1 MRISTRL
8 TLSFALAGSV
18 AVLVAGYS
26 FFGTASR
33 LVEEQYESAMFDALA
48 LLEPQA
54 RVWLQDDVT
63 RADSAID
70 ATAAGLRVR
79 LTLIRS
85 DGHVIGDTRRS
96 GADLREME
104 DHHSRPEVLAALE
117 SGTGTSIRV
126 SGTVGVKLLY
136 CARNITENG
145 RSLGVLRLSVP
156 LDDLSRLG
164 QLRLRYLGSG
174 LVAVLAA
181 SLILAAILNTWVLKP
196 MLRLQQA
203 AEALAAGDH
212 QIAIGDLGRH
222 EIGELGSSVQRI
234 AETLRQTIRRLEAER
249 FRQEAVFASLKEG
262 VIALDPQGFVIL
274 ANEAARTLL
283 GEDDTLTGRDVFD
296 FFRQP
301 QVTSMLSE
309 LVQRGQGGETEI
321 VLDGAA
327 GRVVRLSAMPVSE
340 SAESLSGLLVLTDVT
355 AQVATLKMRRDFF
368 SNASHELRTPLTS
381 ILGYLE
387 TMEDSLPSD
396 SPLRAQYLDVLQRQ
410 ADRMRRI
417 IDDLLLLARVESEQW
432 PVQTENYDLVP
443 QAAALL
449 ESFRPEAKK
458 NNQELILQHPP
469 QPLWVVADREKLN
482 VVLSNLLDNA
492 LKYSGQ
498 GSRVELSLSPEG
510 GEVQVSVADN
520 GPGIAPDQKHRIFER
535 FYRVDKSRSRQMGGT
550 GLGLSIV
557 RHILAA
563 HNIEIEVDSNL
574 GEGTRFLF
582 RLPQAA
588 A

>member
-1 MRISTRL
+1 MRIATRL
-8 TLSFALAGSV
+8 TLSFALAASV
-18 AVLVAGYS
+18 AVIVAGYS
-26 FFGTASR
+26 YFGTASR
-33 LVEEQYESAMFDALA
+33 LVEEQHRNAMFDALS
-48 LLEPQA
+48 LLESQA
-54 RVWLQDDVT
+54 RLWLQDDVA

-70 ATAAGLRVR
+70 ATAAGLKVR

-104 DHHSRPEVLAALE
+104 DHFSRPEVVAARE

-126 SGTVGVKLLY
+126 SGTVGLKLLY
-136 CARNITENG
+136 CARNITEG
-145 RSLGVLRLSVP
+145 GQSLGVLRLSVP
-156 LDDLSRLG
+156 LDELDRLR

-181 SLILAAILNTWVLKP
+181 SLILAAVLNTWFLKP
-196 MLRLQQA
+196 MIRLQQA
-203 AEALAAGDH
+203 AAAIAAGDH
-212 QIAIGDLGRH
+212 QITIGDLGRH
-222 EIGELGSSVQRI
+222 EIGELGSAVQRI
-234 AETLRQTIRRLEAER
+234 AETLRHTIRRLEAER
-249 FRQEAVFASLKEG
+249 FRQEVVFASLKEG

-274 ANEAARTLL
+274 ANDAARSLL

-301 QVTSMLSE
+301 QVTTILSQ
-309 LVQRGQGGETEI
+309 LVQRGVGGETEI

-327 GRVVRLSAMPVSE
+327 GRVVRLSALPVAGSTE
-340 SAESLSGLLVLTDVT
+340 TLSGLLVLTDVT

-387 TMEDSLPSD
+387 TMEDALPAD
-396 SPLRAQYLDVLQRQ
+396 SPLRGQYLEVLQRQ

-432 PVQTENYDLVP
+432 PVQTEHYDLVA

-449 ESFRPEAKK
+449 DSFRPEARR
-458 NNQELILQHPP
+458 NRQELVFEHPT

-492 LKYSGQ
+492 LKYSGP
-498 GSRVELSLSPEG
+498 GSRVELALFPED
-510 GEVQVSVADN
+510 GEVQVSVSDN
-520 GPGIAPDQKHRIFER
+520 GPGIAPDQLHRIFER

-563 HNIEIEVDSNL
+563 HDIEIVVDSNL
-574 GEGTRFLF
+574 GEGARFKF
-582 RLPQAA
+582 RLPLAPA
-588 A
+588 